1 MASDTENAPLRPWR
15 VWHAGVDPA
24 ADALERISVLI
35 RQNEDWPVQY
45 AFDLGAS
52 ARWHANHCH
61 LGFRLGVEMILAG
74 HGNKAAILGWQ
85 HAAPNDDAAQ
95 SPNIEGE

>member
-1 MASDTENAPLRPWR
+1 M
-15 VWHAGVDPA
+15 DPA

-35 RQNEDWPVQY
+35 RANADWSVLY

-52 ARWHANHCH
+52 ARWHANHCDG
-61 LGFRLGVEMILAG
+61 GFRAGIEMALNA

-85 HAAPNDDAAQ
+85 NAAPQDDP
-95 SPNIEGE
+95 SLNPIYKGE